1 MVTYQD
7 LQKVGNDE
15 NKRMEF
21 VYGVISQHKT
31 TDAYKNAVIADEYDK
46 QRNRTIV
53 NYQKLLYTMSGE
65 KVPDNYSA
73 NYKLCSNF
81 FNRFVTQQNQY
92 LLSNGVTWE
101 NDATADKLG
110 KDFDFQLQKTARE
123 SLVGGVAFGFWNLDH
138 LESFSLREFA
148 PLYDEENGA
157 LMAGV
162 RWWQV
167 DETKPL
173 RATLYEV
180 DGYTNYMWNT
190 VDKGQIIKG
199 KQKYI
204 IKTQTSKADGTII
217 YDGENYPNF
226 PIVPLWGS
234 PKRQSE
240 LIGIRENI
248 DAYDLIKSGFANDL
262 DDASQ
267 IYWIVQNAG
276 GMDDVD
282 LAQFLERLRTVK
294 AAVVEQDGATAESHT
309 IDVPYNARETI
320 LNRLRNDLYE
330 DYMALDTKTLADG
343 AVTATQIKAAYE
355 PMNSKADQYEY
366 CILDFLNRLL
376 PLAGVDDNP
385 TFTRSTIVNAS
396 ENISMILQS
405 AEYLSQKYV
414 TEKILNLFG
423 DGDKAEEVLADVE
436 EESMSQM
443 MGEMGEEG
451 SGEMS
456 AESGGASID
465 EGEVVDTAE
474 EVKGQP
480 LNGAQT
486 QSLIVIMTNLSEG
499 KLTENQAIN
508 MIATAIGI
516 SKKDARA
523 IVEGTMDEDETPQGD
538 GGESAALADYG
549 NEVIAQLE
557 KLLGEI

>member
-1 MVTYQD
+1 MLTYQD
-7 LQKVGNDE
+7 LQKVGDDE
-15 NKRMEF
+15 TQRMAF
-21 VYGVISQHKT
+21 VFSVISQHKM
-31 TDAYKNAVIADEYDK
+31 TDAYRNGVIAEEYDK

-53 NYQKLLYTMSGE
+53 NYQKLLYKMSGE

-101 NDATADKLG
+101 DESTAETLGDDFDYALQKLG
-110 KDFDFQLQKTARE
+110 RQ

-138 LESFSLREFA
+138 MESFAITEFA

-162 RWWQV
+162 RFWKV
-167 DETKPL
+167 DETKPM
-173 RATLYEV
+173 RATLYEI
-180 DGYTNYMWNT
+180 DGYTNYMWT
-190 VDKGQIIKG
+190 SSDKGEIIKQ

-204 IKTQTSKADGTII
+204 IKTQTSVADGTVI

-282 LAQFLERLRTVK
+282 LAEFLERLRTVK

-309 IDVPYNARETI
+309 IDVPYNAREAI
-320 LNRLRNDLYE
+320 LTRLRDDMYE
-330 DYMALDTKTLADG
+330 DYMALDTKALANG

-366 CILDFLNRLL
+366 GLLDFLSRLL
-376 PLAGVDDNP
+376 PLAGVDDKP
-385 TFTRSTIVNAS
+385 TFTRSAIVNTS

-405 AEYLSQKYV
+405 AEYLSQNYV
-414 TEKILNLFG
+414 TEKLLNLFG
-423 DGDKAEEVLADVE
+423 DGDKTEDVLQE
-436 EESMSQM
+436 LEQESMSQM
-443 MGEMGEEG
+443 MGEMGEG
-451 SGEMS
+451 GEMS
-456 AESGGASID
+456 AESGGGSID

>member
-1 MVTYQD
+1 MLTYQD
-7 LQKVGNDE
+7 LQKVGDDE
-15 NKRMEF
+15 EKRTDF
-21 VYGVISQHKT
+21 VYSVIAQHKM
-31 TDAYKNAVIADEYDK
+31 TDLYKDAVLADEYDK

-65 KVPDNYSA
+65 QVPDNFSA

-92 LLSNGVTWE
+92 LLSNGVTWG
-101 NDATADKLG
+101 DDTTAEKLG
-110 KDFDFQLQKTARE
+110 NDFDYALQKLGRE
-123 SLVGGVAFGFWNLDH
+123 SLVGGVAFGFWNFDH
-138 LESFSLREFA
+138 MESFSLREFA

-162 RWWQV
+162 RFWQI
-167 DETKPL
+167 DSTKPL
-173 RATLYEV
+173 RATLYEL
-180 DGYTNYMWNT
+180 DGYTNYMWSNRE
-190 VDKGQIIKG
+190 KGEILKP
-199 KQKYI
+199 KQKYV
-204 IKTQTSKADGTII
+204 IKTHSSTADGTEI
-217 YDGENYPNF
+217 YDGENYPDF
-226 PIVPLWGS
+226 PIVPLWGN

-276 GMDDVD
+276 GMDDID

-330 DYMALDTKTLADG
+330 DYMALDTKALADG

-366 CILDFLNRLL
+366 CIIDFLNRLL
-376 PLAGVDDNP
+376 TIAGMEDKP
-385 TFTRSTIVNAS
+385 TFTRSAIVNTT

-405 AEYLSQKYV
+405 AEYLSQEYV
-414 TEKILNLFG
+414 TEKLLNLLG
-423 DGDKAEEVLADVE
+423 DGDKAEEIMDQMEQE
-436 EESMSQM
+436 EMSQF
-443 MGEMGEEG
+443 MGGEEADMAAA
-451 SGEMS
+451 SGAS
-456 AESGGASID
+456 GGGASID
-465 EGEVVDTAE
+465 ENEVIDTAE
-474 EVKGQP
+474 DVKGQP

-486 QSLIVIMTNLSEG
+486 QSLIVIMSNLSEG
-499 KLTENQAIN
+499 KLNENQAIN

-516 SKKDARA
+516 SKKEARA
-523 IVEGTMDEDETPQGD
+523 IVEGTLDEDEQQGNS
-538 GGESAALADYG
+538 GESDALAEYG
-549 NEVIAQLE
+549 NEVISQLE
-557 KLLGEI
+557 KLLEEV